1 LRSIRAGGK
10 IGATKKPSGNVRPLS
25 QISAVRRIAGRARAC
40 APRDFGSRD
49 FWRLWYTGLVSFMVR
64 WIETLAVAVFV
75 FRHSHSP
82 FAVAM
87 IAMLRLLPMGL
98 FGAFLGAWAERIER
112 RTALAAMIMAT
123 LLTDVALAA
132 LACAG
137 ALTVWDVAVGSFVN
151 GLAWAADNPV
161 RRVAMGEAVGVEQM
175 STAMSVDVA
184 ANNGS
189 RMLGPVIGGLVLAG
203 AGIAGVYAL
212 GIVLYA
218 TSLVAVL
225 GLGVRSQASGRARVP
240 VLPGI
245 AEGLRLA
252 RQHQKLFGTLVVT
265 VIYNLFAWPF
275 TSMVPVIAQGHLA
288 LGAAGTGALAS
299 MDGLGALLGALVVA
313 VAVRQQH
320 YGKVYIGGFI
330 VYSAMVIA
338 FALSPA
344 PPPAGAALVLEGIG
358 GSGYSIMQATLVYL
372 YAPPEMRS
380 RLLGLLSVCIGVG
393 PLGFLQLGLLADM
406 IGAQW
411 ATVATGIESLMA
423 LALTYPLWRV
433 L

>member
-1 LRSIRAGGK
+1 M
-10 IGATKKPSGNVRPLS
+10 S
-25 QISAVRRIAGRARAC
+25 QISTARRVAGRAWAF

-49 FWRLWYTGLVSFMVR
+49 FWRLWYAGLVSFMVR

-75 FRHSHSP
+75 FQHTHSP

-87 IAMLRLLPMGL
+87 NAMLRLLPMGL

-112 RTALAAMIMAT
+112 RTTLVTIITAT
-123 LLTDVALAA
+123 LLTDGALAA

-137 ALTVWDVAVGSFVN
+137 ALTVWHVAVGSFVN

-161 RRVAMGEAVGVEQM
+161 RRVAMGEAVGTEQM

-203 AGIAGVYAL
+203 GGIAGVYAL
-212 GIVLYA
+212 GVVLYG
-218 TSLVAVL
+218 TSLAAVL
-225 GLGVRSQASGRARVP
+225 GLGVGSQTPGRARVP
-240 VLPGI
+240 LLAGI

-252 RQHQKLFGTLVVT
+252 RQHEKLLGTLVVT

-275 TSMVPVIAQGHLA
+275 TSMVPVIAQGHLG
-288 LGAAGTGALAS
+288 LGATGTGVLAS

-313 VAVRQQH
+313 VAVRQRHHGQ
-320 YGKVYIGGFI
+320 VYVGGFI
-330 VYSAMVIA
+330 VYSAMLIA
-338 FALSPA
+338 FALMPA
-344 PPPAGAALVLEGIG
+344 PLPAGAALLLEGIG

-380 RLLGLLSVCIGVG
+380 RMLGLLSVCIGVG
-393 PLGFLQLGLLADM
+393 PLGFLQLGLMADA

-411 ATVATGIESLMA
+411 ATVATGLESLTA
-423 LALTYPLWRV
+423 LALTYPLWRM

>member
-1 LRSIRAGGK
+1 M
-10 IGATKKPSGNVRPLS
+10 S
-25 QISAVRRIAGRARAC
+25 QINSARRVAGRACAF

-49 FWRLWYTGLVSFMVR
+49 FWRLWYAGLVSFMVR

-75 FRHSHSP
+75 FQHTHSP

-87 IAMLRLLPMGL
+87 NAMLRLLPMGL
-98 FGAFLGAWAERIER
+98 FGAFIGAWAERIER

-137 ALTVWDVAVGSFVN
+137 ALTVWDVAIGSLVN

-161 RRVAMGEAVGVEQM
+161 RRVAMGEAVGGEHM

-189 RMLGPVIGGLVLAG
+189 RMLGPAIGGLVLAG
-203 AGIAGVYAL
+203 AGIAGVFAL
-212 GIVLYA
+212 GAVLYA
-218 TSLVAVL
+218 SSLVAVL
-225 GLGVRSQASGRARVP
+225 GLRARSHASGRARVP
-240 VLPGI
+240 VLAGI
-245 AEGLRLA
+245 AAGLRLA
-252 RQHQKLFGTLVVT
+252 RQHEKLFGTLVVT

-275 TSMVPVIAQGHLA
+275 TSMVPVIAQGHLG
-288 LGAAGTGALAS
+288 LGAVGTGVLAS
-299 MDGLGALLGALVVA
+299 MDGLGAFVGALVVA
-313 VAVRQQH
+313 VAVRQRH
-320 YGKVYIGGFI
+320 YGQVYIGGFI
-330 VYSAMVIA
+330 VYSAMLIA
-338 FALSPA
+338 FALMPA
-344 PPPAGAALVLEGIG
+344 PLPASAALLLEGIG

-380 RLLGLLSVCIGVG
+380 RMLGLLSVCIGVG
-393 PLGFLQLGLLADM
+393 PLGFLQLGFMANA

-411 ATVATGIESLMA
+411 ATVATGTESLLA
-423 LALTYPLWRV
+423 LALTYPLWRM